1 MGQAA
6 RECHHRCGPKQ
17 EGECAMPKSDD
28 LSRSAVALDQDSTL
42 ISVIEMSQSTWLVA
56 GIVPGLE
63 RHPLKKL
70 DPEPEALVRLLGS
83 RRRGAQV
90 ERSSDSSLR
99 SRQAETAFG

>member
-1 MGQAA
+1 
-6 RECHHRCGPKQ
+6 
-17 EGECAMPKSDD
+17 MPKSDD